1 MRTPP
6 DSIFKFD
13 FRSCKRVSIP
23 MRSLLKFVNS
33 EDSLLE
39 IVPTISLIHFAS

>member
-6 DSIFKFD
+6 DSIFNFD

-23 MRSLLKFVNS
+23 MRSLLTFLLSVG
-33 EDSLLE
+33 SLLE
-39 IVPTISLIHFAS
+39 IVPTIFLIHFAS